1 MPETNAYRS
10 SSYKSSSYKRKPHH
24 NNRLKV
30 NQSGRNQKKFD
41 PSSFIKVAEPCTT
54 IAYEPKNQFADFL
67 IDDQIKKNI
76 REKGYVTPTPI
87 QDQVIPLLL
96 EGKDVIASANTG
108 TGKTGAFLIPLVN
121 NVLAKKTDRVL
132 IIAPTRELAGQ
143 IQQELNTFKSKTYLH
158 SVLCI
163 GGVSLYA
170 QMRDLKSDP
179 EFIIGT
185 PGRLKDLENHKSI
198 NFSQYSSIVLDEVDT
213 MLDMGFLNDITYI
226 LNKLPKKRHSLF
238 FSATVPTSLKKL
250 MNTFLSNPISI
261 SVKTRQTAENVN
273 QQVVKVTSHNKIDV
287 LHDLLI
293 KPDCKKS
300 ILFLR
305 TRRAADKL
313 AKILVG
319 RGFKIATIH
328 GDKTQ
333 SQRNLA
339 LSGFKANKVQILLA
353 TDVVARGI
361 DIDDVSHVI
370 NFDLPQTYEDYI
382 HRIGRTGRADKLGQA
397 ITFIE
402 HSGI

>member
-1 MPETNAYRS
+1 MTEIKSRRS
-10 SSYKSSSYKRKPHH
+10 SSYKSSSQKGKPQQ
-24 NNRLKV
+24 NNHRRRATAKAI
-30 NQSGRNQKKFD
+30 KKFD
-41 PSSFIKVAEPCTT
+41 PSTFIKVAEPRTT
-54 IAYEPKNQFADFL
+54 VAYTPKHQFVDF
-67 IDDQIKKNI
+67 QIEEQLKKNI
-76 REKGYVTPTPI
+76 QDKGYVTPTPI
-87 QDQVIPLLL
+87 QDQTIPLLL
-96 EGKDVIASANTG
+96 QGKDVIASANTG
-108 TGKTGAFLIPLVN
+108 TGKTAAFLIPLVN
-121 NVLAKKTDRVL
+121 NVLTKKTGHVL
-132 IIAPTRELAGQ
+132 IITPTRELAGQ
-143 IQQELNTFKSKTYLH
+143 IHQELNTFKNKMQLF

-163 GGVSLYA
+163 GGTNLHA
-170 QMRDLKSDP
+170 QMKALKIHP
-179 EFIIGT
+179 EFVVGT
-185 PGRLKDLENHKSI
+185 PGRLIDLENHQSI
-198 NFSQYSSIVLDEVDT
+198 NFSQYDAIVLDEVDT
-213 MLDMGFLNDITYI
+213 MLDMGFLNDIMHI
-226 LNKLPKKRHSLF
+226 INRLPKKRHSLF
-238 FSATVPTSLKKL
+238 FSATVPPSLKKL
-250 MNTFLSNPISI
+250 MSTFLTDPVSI
-261 SVKTRQTAENVN
+261 SVKTRQSAENVN
-273 QQVVKVTSHNKIDV
+273 QQVVKVNPHNKIDV

-293 KPDCKKS
+293 KPDCTKS

-313 AKILVG
+313 SKILQG

-402 HSGI
+402 NSGI